1 MIFPPVEGILL
12 FYVLNQPPET
22 RDGINEKYFISWW
35 YRSGTL
41 DQIYLNETNHYIFI
55 KEILKIVNSWKIN
68 YAIGLGGM
76 KKNSVKISSNRSFGF
91 LFFVVLLAVSL
102 WPLKSQGDLRLW
114 AFILSLL
121 IPQKMHL
128 IALWERNLI
137 FLRLETAI

>member
-55 KEILKIVNSWKIN
+55 KEILKIVNS
-68 YAIGLGGM
+68 
-76 KKNSVKISSNRSFGF
+76 
-91 LFFVVLLAVSL
+91 
-102 WPLKSQGDLRLW
+102 
-114 AFILSLL
+114 
-121 IPQKMHL
+121 
-128 IALWERNLI
+128 
-137 FLRLETAI
+137 